1 MVPEIVTPI
10 LTIVVGWLVREAL
23 KKLKVQIDEATYNTL
38 VAAIVV
44 YLLALLGV
52 EGAARAGLLG

>member
-1 MVPEIVTPI
+1 MLPELVTPI

-23 KKLKVQIDEATYNTL
+23 KKLNVQIDEAVYNTL

-44 YLLALLGV
+44 YLLSLVGV
-52 EGAARAGLLG
+52 EAAVRAGLLG

>member
-1 MVPEIVTPI
+1 MIELVTPV
-10 LTIVVGWLVREAL
+10 LTIVVGWLVRAVLRAL
-23 KKLKVQIDEATYNTL
+23 KVEFSEQQFNSL

-52 EGAARAGLLG
+52 EAGVRAGLL